1 MGTNVNNTSEPQH
14 DAKLPVT
21 CCGFSV
27 GDKVNTPYAGV
38 GVIYKITDD
47 FIHVKHRYRKEGIEW
62 LYTKYLIGLTVYPQL
77 SVSAL
82 SHCR

>member
-1 MGTNVNNTSEPQH
+1 MKETNN
-14 DAKLPVT
+14 LPHNPTLHQAAVT

-38 GVIYKITDD
+38 GIIWKITDD

-62 LYTKYLIGLTVYPQL
+62 LYTKYFVGETVYPQY
-77 SVSAL
+77 SVSAI

>member
-1 MGTNVNNTSEPQH
+1 MEETSKNNETAQLGIG
-14 DAKLPVT
+14 AVT

-38 GVIYKITDD
+38 GIIYKITDD
-47 FIHVKHRYRKEGIEW
+47 FIHVKHRHRKEGIEW
-62 LYTKYLIGLTVYPQL
+62 LLTKYLIGLTVYPQL